1 MLTKKRKGIQP
12 GHDFKC
18 AIWVPRPKKHT
29 FGCQNLYLCIINC
42 SNCTWLATNGNDDT
56 WMPFKLN
63 GGHGLL
69 DKIQKKSCKNCPA
82 PWSFLK
88 IQTISLAVSSSTSR
102 LFYILALFGFYFHK
116 YALFSFIS
124 KNGPSPRRH
133 HYWRHHYW
141 RRATTCRH
149 QLVWRVHLRADAY
162 VDRMWQHLGA
172 VDLGADH
179 KFIVPTRETTNSAGL
194 VLQGWV

>member
-1 MLTKKRKGIQP
+1 MS
-12 GHDFKC
+12 H
-18 AIWVPRPKKHT
+18 
-29 FGCQNLYLCIINC
+29 
-42 SNCTWLATNGNDDT
+42 
-56 WMPFKLN
+56 
-63 GGHGLL
+63 
-69 DKIQKKSCKNCPA
+69 
-82 PWSFLK
+82 
-88 IQTISLAVSSSTSR
+88 
-102 LFYILALFGFYFHK
+102 LFYILAPFGFYFHK

-133 HYWRHHYW
+133 HYWRQ
-141 RRATTCRH
+141 ATTFRR

-194 VLQGWV
+194 VLQG